1 MIIAIVFGFCSCFE
15 IPEYEF
21 NLVHEG
27 NERFDVGFKKQVF
40 KLSDKQLSN
49 LNLTEKGSGI
59 YSSRIER
66 PVLVLKVDNYSFV
79 KLNSSLN
86 GGGLYINQTNEGMI
100 SNSLFKE
107 CVSKSYGGAIYCN
120 DVDNLRLERTQFI
133 DCQSQS
139 GSSLYYVHSGLNSS
153 VSIFDCM
160 FIKCYSANSGCIFVS
175 NSYANNHTI
184 ESCVFAECV
193 TNSNYGE
200 IHFVTGSS
208 YLSLSKVCMFEC
220 YSSYYYSMFYLQLN
234 NVTLQYSTFT
244 SSKNTIIREHQYFMT
259 NFYFYSNSNC
269 SNNKGSTNL
278 FNFCGLRQQFEYS
291 SIINNTFTSSYL
303 VFYNGYSGS
312 NRVFRNRYL
321 NIISNAANYIV
332 YFAVSNSA
340 VPFEILNCILFNNNG
355 CLIRYDY
362 YLVLK
367 DCYIA
372 HNSMYQYIIH
382 GGTFVNTNNTIDIRP
397 TSQITFEQFNTVFCV
412 SEDLTISEEAPCQTM
427 NPPCTMEP
435 AISKYVSTIPII
447 VSLSII
453 THLL

>member
-220 YSSYYYSMFYLQLN
+220 YSNYLYSMFYLQLN

-244 SSKNTIIREHQYFMT
+244 SSKNTNIREHQYFMT

-269 SNNKGSTNL
+269 SNNKGYSSL
-278 FNFCGLRQQFEYS
+278 FVMNGYGQQFEYS
-291 SIINNTFTSSYL
+291 SIINNTFPLNYL
-303 VFYNGYSGS
+303 VYFNGFAGN
-312 NRVFRNRYL
+312 NRVFRKRYI
-321 NIISNAANYIV
+321 NIVN
-332 YFAVSNSA
+332 NSA
-340 VPFEILNCILFNNNG
+340 PYILFCYIPDYNVPYEVLSCIFFNNTNI
-355 CLIRYDY
+355 LIRSNY
-362 YLVLK
+362 YLILK
-367 DCYIA
+367 DCYIC
-372 HNSMYQYIIH
+372 HSSIYSFISYSKYY
-382 GGTFVNTNNTIDIRP
+382 TNTNNTFNMNP
-397 TSQITFEQFNTVFCV
+397 TQLYAFDQFYTIFCYLNTESISQSV
-412 SEDLTISEEAPCQTM
+412 PCPTM
-427 NPPCTMEP
+427 NPPCTFEP
-435 AISKYVSTIPII
+435 VISKFITTIPII
-447 VSLSII
+447 VSMSII
-453 THLL
+453 LYV